1 MNVYDEAHSLAR
13 SLRGSVEFQTL
24 LKAREALD
32 AEPEKLKRVQ
42 DLKIKEIELQA
53 RVLAGEKVSQERMEA
68 LRQMADILLLD
79 LTVRSYLEAEG
90 RFTRLFTDI
99 QKIIADAVKEW
110 EPLVR
115 PRPSEGDAKET
126 DKHD

>member
-68 LRQMADILLLD
+68 LRQMIDILLLD
-79 LTVRSYLEAEG
+79 PTVRSYLEAEG

-110 EPLVR
+110 EPLVQ
-115 PRPSEGDAKET
+115 PRTSECDAKET